1 MKQTAKFVFQQK
13 MIKKLIK
20 YFTVMDVIQVF
31 TKFVMESQK
40 KKLIKSLKWIN
51 FIVMYVITQSSI
63 NLQVPIKKLTV
74 V

>member
-40 KKLIKSLKWIN
+40 KKLIKLLKWIN

-63 NLQVPIKKLTV
+63 NLQVLIKRLTV

>member
-1 MKQTAKFVFQQK
+1 MKLTVKFVFQQK
-13 MIKKLIK
+13 MIRKLIR
-20 YFTVMDVIQVF
+20 YFTVMDVTQVF

-40 KKLIKSLKWIN
+40 KKLIKLLKWIN

>member
-13 MIKKLIK
+13 MIKKLIR
-20 YFTVMDVIQVF
+20 YFTVMDVTQVF

-40 KKLIKSLKWIN
+40 KKLIKLLKWIN

-63 NLQVPIKKLTV
+63 NLQVLIKRLTV